1 MTRATQTLQLDHGAA
16 RLHREVKRS
25 DDARRFRLATARRR
39 TVWLR
44 MLMSGGK
51 RSSTPR
57 KARRVLPSAERR
69 LRSSFPEV
77 WAWYELLVAA
87 RDIAPAGSPC
97 DESEAAPRRNVA
109 RR

>member
-1 MTRATQTLQLDHGAA
+1 
-16 RLHREVKRS
+16 
-25 DDARRFRLATARRR
+25 
-39 TVWLR
+39 

-57 KARRVLPSAERR
+57 KARRVLPSAEHR

-87 RDIAPAGSPC
+87 RDVAPLGSTR
-97 DESEAAPRRNVA
+97 DESEDSPRRNVA

>member
-1 MTRATQTLQLDHGAA
+1 M
-16 RLHREVKRS
+16 
-25 DDARRFRLATARRR
+25 
-39 TVWLR
+39 
-44 MLMSGGK
+44 MSGGK

-57 KARRVLPSAERR
+57 KARRILPSAERR

-87 RDIAPAGSPC
+87 REIAPVGAPH
-97 DESEAAPRRNVA
+97 DESEDVPRRNAA